1 MSAGAAWSA
10 NEQIP
15 IGKGRAM
22 TDRRGSA
29 RLVAMTMATLGLA
42 AGVLIG
48 VVMVPSRQ
56 ARGQDASHQGP
67 WTIHIERM
75 DQALSRWDV
84 TAAESAWRDAYSA
97 ALGTRERWDGPL
109 EVGNAY
115 LRIGQLAKGRQ
126 VAEPTARRLYLTAL
140 FRARRLSS
148 LDGVLATAEA
158 FAALGDREVV
168 EQCAAVAITLG
179 RRSSARHALERV
191 QVARTRLAV
200 PVSEDTTP
208 DPGHSIER
216 R

>member
-1 MSAGAAWSA
+1 
-10 NEQIP
+10 
-15 IGKGRAM
+15 M

-29 RLVAMTMATLGLA
+29 RVVAMTMATLGLA

-48 VVMVPSRQ
+48 VVMLPSRQ
-56 ARGQDASHQGP
+56 ARGQDSSHQGP
-67 WTIHIERM
+67 WTIHVERM
-75 DQALSRWDV
+75 DQALAQRDV
-84 TAAESAWRDAYSA
+84 TAAESAWRDAYTA

-115 LRIGQLAKGRQ
+115 LRIGQVTKGPK

-140 FRARRLSS
+140 FRAQRLSS
-148 LDGVLATAEA
+148 LDGVLKAAEA
-158 FAALGDREVV
+158 FAALGDRQVV
-168 EQCAAVAITLG
+168 EQCVAVAITLG
-179 RRSSARHALERV
+179 RRSSERHDLERV

-208 DPGHSIER
+208 DPGHSMKR

>member
-48 VVMVPSRQ
+48 VVMLPSRQ
-56 ARGQDASHQGP
+56 ARGQDASPQGP
-67 WTIHIERM
+67 WTIHVERM
-75 DQALSRWDV
+75 DQALAQRDV
-84 TAAESAWRDAYSA
+84 TAAESAWHDAYTA

-109 EVGNAY
+109 EAGNAY
-115 LRIGQLAKGRQ
+115 LRIGQLAKGRK
-126 VAEPTARRLYLTAL
+126 VAEPTARWLYLTAL

-148 LDGVLATAEA
+148 LDGVLGTAEA
-158 FAALGDREVV
+158 FAGLGDREVV
-168 EQCAAVAITLG
+168 DQCAAVAITLG
-179 RRSSARHALERV
+179 RRSSERHALERV
-191 QVARTRLAV
+191 KVAPTRLAGQ
-200 PVSEDTTP
+200 VSEDTTP
-208 DPGHSIER
+208 DPAHHIKR

>member
-1 MSAGAAWSA
+1 
-10 NEQIP
+10 
-15 IGKGRAM
+15 
-22 TDRRGSA
+22 
-29 RLVAMTMATLGLA
+29 MTMATLGLA

>member
-1 MSAGAAWSA
+1 
-10 NEQIP
+10 
-15 IGKGRAM
+15 M

-29 RLVAMTMATLGLA
+29 RVVAITKATLGLA
-42 AGVLIG
+42 AGVLVG
-48 VVMVPSRQ
+48 VVMFPLRP

-67 WTIHIERM
+67 WTIHVERM
-75 DQALSRWDV
+75 DQALSQRDV
-84 TAAESAWRDAYSA
+84 TAAERAWHDAYTA

-109 EVGNAY
+109 EAGNAY
-115 LRIGQLAKGRQ
+115 LRIGQVAKGPK
-126 VAEPTARRLYLTAL
+126 VTEPTARRLYLTAL

-148 LDGVLATAEA
+148 LDGVLKAAEA

-168 EQCAAVAITLG
+168 EECMAVAITLG
-179 RRSSARHALERV
+179 RRSSERHALERV
-191 QVARTRLAV
+191 QFARTRLAV